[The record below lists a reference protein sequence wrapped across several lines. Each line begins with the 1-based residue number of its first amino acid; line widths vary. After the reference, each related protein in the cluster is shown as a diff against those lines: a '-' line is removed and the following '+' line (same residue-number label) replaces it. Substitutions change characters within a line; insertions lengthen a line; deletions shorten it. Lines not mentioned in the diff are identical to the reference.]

1 MTSLTLVRRVR
12 ARPSIV
18 FEAMTTAEGIS
29 HWWGPDA
36 GEPVLKAESDPRPG
50 GRYCVRFRTSD
61 GLEHEASGEF
71 LEVTPPARIVMSWRW
86 TFGGADAGLS
96 RVEIALR
103 AVSEGTEV
111 TFTHAQL
118 QDEESARSHEW
129 GWNGAL
135 DKLEAYLAPRA

>member
-36 GEPVLKAESDPRPG
+36 GEPVLKAESDPRIG
-50 GRYCVRFRTSD
+50 GRYRIRFRTKD
-61 GLEHEASGEF
+61 GLEHECTGEF

-86 TFGGADAGLS
+86 TDGGADPGEL

-103 AVSEGTEV
+103 AVTEGTEI
-111 TFTHAQL
+111 TFTHARL
-118 QDEESARSHEW
+118 HDEESRQSHEG
-129 GWNGAL
+129 GWMGAF
-135 DKLEAYLAPRA
+135 DKLDAYLATIA

>member
-50 GRYCVRFRTSD
+50 GRYSIRFRTKD
-61 GLEHEASGEF
+61 GLEHEASGEY

-86 TFGGADAGLS
+86 TAGGADPGVS

-103 AVSEGTEV
+103 AVTEGTEI

-118 QDEESARSHEW
+118 HDEESRRSHEG
-129 GWNGAL
+129 GWMGAF
-135 DKLEAYLAPRA
+135 DKLEAYLAGKA